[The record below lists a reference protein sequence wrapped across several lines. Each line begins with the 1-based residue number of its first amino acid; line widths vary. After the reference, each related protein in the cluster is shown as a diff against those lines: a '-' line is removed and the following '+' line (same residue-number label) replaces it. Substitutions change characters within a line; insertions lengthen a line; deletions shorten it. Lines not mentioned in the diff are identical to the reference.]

1 VGRTAEAGEEMSHRP
16 NKREQAHMGRV
27 AKMACI
33 CCTLLGRAQESK
45 TDVHH
50 VRVGHGGAQRAGD
63 FCTIPLCHDD
73 CHQGKNGVHGD
84 QTYLHILKMT
94 QMDLLNATLERLWA

>member
-1 VGRTAEAGEEMSHRP
+1 
-16 NKREQAHMGRV
+16 MGRI

-33 CCTLLGRAQESK
+33 CCTLLGRTQTSK

-63 FCTIPLCHDD
+63 FCTVPLCHDD
-73 CHQGKNGVHGD
+73 CHQGRNGVHGE
-84 QTYLHILKMT
+84 QTYLRLLKMT
-94 QMDLLNATLERLWA
+94 QIDLLNATLERLYGDAR

>member
-1 VGRTAEAGEEMSHRP
+1 MSARS
-16 NKREQAHMGRV
+16 NKREREHMGRISR
-27 AKMACI
+27 MECI
-33 CCTLLGRAQESK
+33 CCYLLGRKQQSK

-63 FCTIPLCHDD
+63 FCTVPLCHDD

-84 QTYLHILKMT
+84 QTYLRILKMT
-94 QMDLLNATLERLWA
+94 QIDLLNATLERLYG